1 MLSETKS
8 RLSANK
14 ACYAKEKF
22 TTLTSRL
29 LIFVGLLFA
38 YSHNVNAQCSDWWSG
53 SHQRS
58 SYHSYINPATAA
70 LLSLQPLP
78 IAAGNFYSGDWA
90 RGTLYTAAE
99 LALFIPGMILVMD
112 NSGWWGHSRYDGYY
126 NTSYSNTN
134 WTKADRDRFYYLL
147 AGYVIVKVISAFDA
161 GYSAERH
168 NMYYALRY
176 DEQSKSLALAFSYS
190 F

>member
-1 MLSETKS
+1 MK
-8 RLSANK
+8 
-14 ACYAKEKF
+14 KF
-22 TTLTSRL
+22 TLSTSRL
-29 LIFVGLLFA
+29 LIVAGLIFI
-38 YSHNVNAQCSDWWSG
+38 YSYNVQAQCSWGMGSYERSG
-53 SHQRS
+53 
-58 SYHSYINPATAA
+58 YHSYINPATAA

-78 IAAGNFYSGDWA
+78 IAAGNFYAGDWG

-112 NSGWWGHSRYDGYY
+112 NSGWWGHSRNDGYY

-134 WTKADRDRFYYLL
+134 WTKAERDRFYYLL

-168 NMYYALRY
+168 NTYYSLIY

>member
-1 MLSETKS
+1 MLFETKS
-8 RLSANK
+8 R
-14 ACYAKEKF
+14 YAGKKL
-22 TTLTSRL
+22 TTSTSRF

-58 SYHSYINPATAA
+58 SYHSYINPATAV

-134 WTKADRDRFYYLL
+134 WTKAERDRFYYLL

-168 NMYYALRY
+168 NTYYALKY
-176 DEQSKSLALAFSYS
+176 DEQSKSLALAFRYS

>member
-134 WTKADRDRFYYLL
+134 WTKAERDRFYYLL

-168 NMYYALRY
+168 NTYYALKY
-176 DEQSKSLALAFSYS
+176 DEQSKSLALAFRYS

>member
-8 RLSANK
+8 R
-14 ACYAKEKF
+14 YAGKKL
-22 TTLTSRL
+22 TTSTSRF
-29 LIFVGLLFA
+29 LIFAGLLFA
-38 YSHNVNAQCSDWWSG
+38 YSYNVHAQCSGWGVGRYERSG
-53 SHQRS
+53 S
-58 SYHSYINPATAA
+58 HSYINPGTAV

-78 IAAGNFYSGDWA
+78 IAAGNFYSGDWG

-134 WTKADRDRFYYLL
+134 WTKTERDRFYYLL

-168 NMYYALRY
+168 NTYYALKY
-176 DEQSKSLALAFSYS
+176 DEQSKSLALAFRYS

>member
-1 MLSETKS
+1 MLNEMNSPQ
-8 RLSANK
+8 ANR
-14 ACYAKEKF
+14 YAGEKL
-22 TTLTSRL
+22 TISTSRL
-29 LIFVGLLFA
+29 LIFAGLLFA
-38 YSHNVNAQCSDWWSG
+38 YSFNVQAQCSWGMGNHYSVG
-53 SHQRS
+53 S
-58 SYHSYINPATAA
+58 HSYINPATAA

-78 IAAGNFYSGDWA
+78 IAAGNFYSGDWG

-112 NSGWWGHSRYDGYY
+112 NSGWWGHNRYDGYY

-147 AGYVIVKVISAFDA
+147 AGYVIVKVISALDA

-168 NMYYALRY
+168 NTYYALKY
-176 DEQSKSLALAFSYS
+176 DEQSKSLALAFRYS